1 MSKQNR
7 LFRQILTRE
16 VALLLWLALTG
27 LFILPVGIFIVGQA
41 VFGEYGGG
49 SFADFYRELHYQL
62 RGGDP
67 VVWYLVAS
75 PYVFW
80 QLLRITLW
88 LFRRGTGVSTGP
100 ASGTS

>member
-1 MSKQNR
+1 MSQQNK

-16 VALLLWLALTG
+16 VALLLWLALAG
-27 LFILPVGIFIVGQA
+27 LLVLPIAIYVVGQA
-41 VFGEYGGG
+41 VFGDYGGG
-49 SFADFYRELHYQL
+49 NFADFYRELHYQL

-75 PYVFW
+75 PYIFW

-88 LFRRGTGVSTGP
+88 LFRRSTKVATRP